1 MEGCPYLNKASTGP
15 SERLLGAPPARATVS
30 PSREIWKVLTSP
42 PGRVRGMRMRRV
54 TREGR
59 TFPGFVWTQVFKWS
73 QGTEVSH
80 TGQEAIM
87 GCLGL
92 VQKGLPR
99 GANSSQPGET
109 KSTSH
114 SKGCRRGKKP
124 TGTEMQDLLPR
135 VSLTLFQP
143 RECKASLGEAHSIK
157 TPPHPDLSLDPALH
171 PAGSGEE
178 VLTPTP
184 L

>member
-1 MEGCPYLNKASTGP
+1 MG
-15 SERLLGAPPARATVS
+15 
-30 PSREIWKVLTSP
+30 
-42 PGRVRGMRMRRV
+42 MRRV
-54 TREGR
+54 TSEGC
-59 TFPGFVWTQVFKWS
+59 TLPASVWTQVFKWS
-73 QGTEVSH
+73 QGTEVSQ
-80 TGQEAIM
+80 TGQEASM
-87 GCLGL
+87 GYLGL

-114 SKGCRRGKKP
+114 SKDYRRGQKT
-124 TGTEMQDLLPR
+124 TGTEIQDLLPR
-135 VSLTLFQP
+135 ISLTLCQP

-178 VLTPTP
+178 VLKPTP